1 VTERVIH
8 QQRLAW
14 DGARVIVRGL
24 ESDYLY
30 GWLNER
36 LGVLLGPP
44 YQQALSDSFNR
55 LWWTERVDAPQAE
68 AGLWRA
74 RLSDLLQARPELAA
88 PLRDLI
94 YEAAAR
100 LAEPPAA

>member
-1 VTERVIH
+1 MTEQVIH
-8 QQRLAW
+8 NPRLAW
-14 DGARVIVRGL
+14 DGARVIVRAL

-30 GWLNER
+30 RWLDEQ
-36 LGVLLGPP
+36 LGALLGQP
-44 YQQALSDSFNR
+44 YRQALSDSFNR
-55 LWWTERVDAPQAE
+55 LWWTERADAPQAE

-74 RLSDLLQARPELAA
+74 RLGDVLQNRPDLAV

-100 LAEPPAA
+100 LSEPPAA